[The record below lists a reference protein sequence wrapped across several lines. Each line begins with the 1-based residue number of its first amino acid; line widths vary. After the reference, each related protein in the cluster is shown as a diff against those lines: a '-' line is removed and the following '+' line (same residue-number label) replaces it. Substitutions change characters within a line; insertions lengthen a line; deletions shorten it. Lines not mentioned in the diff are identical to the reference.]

1 MENEE
6 MITIPKRKLIELEI
20 EIQNLRKEKDVDQ
33 EFVDK
38 MIRSFED
45 IKESRIKEWKG
56 WLVFFIIIHLFFLI
70 LTLDTYWVHEA
81 FCLL

>member
-1 MENEE
+1 

-56 WLVFFIIIHLFFLI
+56 
-70 LTLDTYWVHEA
+70 
-81 FCLL
+81 